1 MTVFISLG
9 FPLMNLL
16 TITTGGETRLLL
28 CIEPLCISGNI
39 SFCSS
44 SSALATDMSLC
55 YFRFLLPS
63 KLQLVLPLVRLTL
76 TRFFGSSTLLFDIRL
91 YCGSMSYTLI
101 ITADH
106 PSLYGL
112 AWLFIGH
119 DCLIDYFLLIH
130 ELWLVLVLQQSW
142 CLTLELASPSVQRWF
157 TFILRRDFGF
167 FLLRNIICLL
177 RDIWAFN
184 SLKIYYLAWY
194 RPTLPAISTCL
205 HERLHVVPSL
215 GEGPN
220 EQIVLLLE

>member
-1 MTVFISLG
+1 
-9 FPLMNLL
+9 
-16 TITTGGETRLLL
+16 
-28 CIEPLCISGNI
+28 
-39 SFCSS
+39 
-44 SSALATDMSLC
+44 MSLC

-112 AWLFIGH
+112 AWLFIDH

-142 CLTLELASPSVQRWF
+142 CLTLELASLSVHRRF

-177 RDIWAFN
+177 RDI
-184 SLKIYYLAWY
+184 
-194 RPTLPAISTCL
+194 
-205 HERLHVVPSL
+205 
-215 GEGPN
+215 
-220 EQIVLLLE
+220 